1 MASRAS
7 RAVSDVRHVRW
18 ALAATSLALV
28 ASAAIGEQPYRDL
41 SGAGA
46 TFDTSATDSATDS
59 SLTIRI
65 GVFAPF
71 SQPDGQAILRGVT
84 LAVETVCA
92 GEHGRDYGIELVT
105 RSTDGPWG
113 VASRRVASL
122 AFDDDVVAII
132 GGATGHEVHLAEL
145 VSAKAWVPVVTPWA
159 TDLTIDYANVPW
171 VFRVAP
177 SDRAQARALLDY
189 VVEQRHRRLVV
200 ATEGD
205 REGSVARDR
214 IMEAADDLS
223 LPPALVVEYDPTAPT
238 EVAERIAAASP
249 DAIVVW
255 GRARSAT
262 SLTAALREN
271 GVGGPVF
278 GPATLFSPEVLD
290 RSDELGELVVAAP
303 FGPQADS
310 SYAAFE
316 AAYVAGFGEA
326 PRAAAALAYDTAMLV
341 MFAADQVG
349 PDRARIRQAIAD
361 ARHEGVTGI
370 TRFDGLGGATREPV
384 LVELRDGRWERVESP
399 DQQ

>member
-1 MASRAS
+1 M
-7 RAVSDVRHVRW
+7 RW

-28 ASAAIGEQPYRDL
+28 PSAAMGEQPYRDL

-46 TFDTSATDSATDS
+46 TFDTSATDSRTDS

-65 GVFAPF
+65 GAFAPF
-71 SQPDGQAILRGVT
+71 SQPDGRAIVHGVT

-92 GEHGRDYGIELVT
+92 GKRGGDHVIELVT

-132 GGATGHEVHLAEL
+132 GGTTGHEVHLAEL

-189 VVEQRHRRLVV
+189 AVEQRHRRLVV

-205 REGSVARDR
+205 REGSVARER
-214 IMEAADDLS
+214 IMEAANDLS
-223 LPPALVVEYDPTAPT
+223 LPPALVVEYDPAAPAK
-238 EVAERIAAASP
+238 VAQRIASENP
-249 DAIVVW
+249 DAIIVW
-255 GRARSAT
+255 GRTESAT
-262 SLTAALREN
+262 SLIAALREN
-271 GVGGPVF
+271 GVNALAL

-290 RSDELGELVVAAP
+290 RSDELAELVVAAP
-303 FGPQADS
+303 FSPATDS
-310 SYAAFE
+310 SRAAFN
-316 AAYVAGFGEA
+316 AAYVARFGEA

-341 MFAADQVG
+341 IHAADRVG
-349 PDRARIRQAIAD
+349 PGRARIRQAIAD
-361 ARHEGVTGI
+361 ARHEGVAGVI
-370 TRFDGLGGATREPV
+370 RFAGLGGAVRGPV
-384 LVELRDGRWERVESP
+384 LVEPRDGRWQPVESP